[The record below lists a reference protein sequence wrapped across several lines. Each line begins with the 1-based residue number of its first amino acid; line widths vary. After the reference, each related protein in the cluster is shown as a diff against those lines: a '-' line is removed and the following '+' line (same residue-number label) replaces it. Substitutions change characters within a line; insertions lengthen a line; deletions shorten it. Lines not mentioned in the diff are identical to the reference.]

1 MSSSANKLQ
10 REQLQRRLGYVFNDS
25 SLLVLAL
32 THRSAGKIN
41 NERLEFLGDSIV
53 NFVVAERL
61 FHKFPSASE
70 GQLSRLRAKLVRGTY
85 LATVAVD
92 LEIGPCLLLGSG
104 ERKSGGRHRDSILAD
119 AVEALAGA
127 ILLDANLETAK
138 QVVMT
143 WFNGS
148 FDNLTLSDERDAKTR
163 LQEWL
168 QGRGQPLPGYQLESV
183 NGPDHDQEF
192 TVTCAVAP
200 LNQPVRGIG
209 KSRREAEQA
218 AAAAVLEE
226 LDSV

>member
-1 MSSSANKLQ
+1 
-10 REQLQRRLGYVFNDS
+10 
-25 SLLVLAL
+25 
-32 THRSAGKIN
+32 
-41 NERLEFLGDSIV
+41 
-53 NFVVAERL
+53 
-61 FHKFPSASE
+61 
-70 GQLSRLRAKLVRGTY
+70 
-85 LATVAVD
+85 
-92 LEIGPCLLLGSG
+92 
-104 ERKSGGRHRDSILAD
+104 
-119 AVEALAGA
+119 
-127 ILLDANLETAK
+127 
-138 QVVMT
+138 
-143 WFNGS
+143 
-148 FDNLTLSDERDAKTR
+148 LTLSDERDAKTR